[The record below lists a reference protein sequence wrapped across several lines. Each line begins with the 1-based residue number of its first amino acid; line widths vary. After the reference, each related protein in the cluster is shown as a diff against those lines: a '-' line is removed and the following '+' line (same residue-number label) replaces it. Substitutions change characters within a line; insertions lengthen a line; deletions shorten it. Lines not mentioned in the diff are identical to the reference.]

1 MKPLILAA
9 AVAAFELAFFA
20 SVASTPTPS
29 PGAVTS
35 AQQTPQGAGT
45 QVLAQR
51 AGEPVPCT
59 PRG

>member
-20 SVASTPTPS
+20 SVASTPTPA
-29 PGAVTS
+29 PGAVA
-35 AQQTPQGAGT
+35 AQQQGSAP